1 MIDNL
6 LLDTLRRGG
15 TILYPTDTVWG
26 LGCDATNADAIEKIY
41 RIKQRDHAKSMLL
54 LCAGEEMVRRYVPA
68 PSEDALQ
75 LLLHSDRPTTVIFP
89 HAVGLADNLT
99 AADGSIAIRV
109 PRANAGVTDS
119 RGAEFC
125 HELLLA
131 WDRPIVST
139 SANLSG
145 EPSPTCYKAASP
157 RWGTKKCSRCW
168 STTSPNSSS
177 ASKPK
182 PPSAVKPP
190 KARAK
195 LSWLRTR
202 NVPA

>member
-41 RIKQRDHAKSMLL
+41 RIKQRDHTKSMLL

-145 EPSPTCYKAASP
+145 EPSPTCYNAIDPALFRLVDYAVAPSMCSSP
-157 RWGTKKCSRCW
+157 SRAIPRLAP
-168 STTSPNSSS
+168 SRIVRVADDGSVTT
-177 ASKPK
+177 
-182 PPSAVKPP
+182 
-190 KARAK
+190 
-195 LSWLRTR
+195 LR
-202 NVPA
+202 P

>member
-41 RIKQRDHAKSMLL
+41 RIKQRDHTKSMLL

-68 PSEDALQ
+68 PAEDALQ
-75 LLLHSDRPTTVIFP
+75 MLLHSDRPTTVIFP

-145 EPSPTCYKAASP
+145 EPSPTSYNAIDPALFPLVDYAVAPSMCSSP
-157 RWGTKKCSRCW
+157 SRAIPHLAP
-168 STTSPNSSS
+168 SRIVRVADDGSVTT
-177 ASKPK
+177 
-182 PPSAVKPP
+182 
-190 KARAK
+190 
-195 LSWLRTR
+195 LR
-202 NVPA
+202 P